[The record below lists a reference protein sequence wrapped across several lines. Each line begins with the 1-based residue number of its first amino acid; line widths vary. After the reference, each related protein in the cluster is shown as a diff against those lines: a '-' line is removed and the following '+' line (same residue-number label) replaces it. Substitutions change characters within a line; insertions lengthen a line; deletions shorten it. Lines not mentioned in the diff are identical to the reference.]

1 MIAAPDNEQPGPG
14 PAHAA
19 RSRRTL
25 VIGVG
30 IGLALIGILALSM
43 LLGVLWL
50 LFQRDGGVN
59 TSPNLLNQPAPAFQ
73 VRTLDN
79 ESVRLA
85 DLRGQPVWLS
95 FWAVWCGP
103 CLEEMPA
110 IAEARRDAEASG
122 VRLLVVN
129 TGEPEETVRT
139 FLRENPYP
147 GLPVALDENGS
158 TGTAYQVYSLPT
170 NVYIDAQGT
179 VRAVKVGT
187 MDIDEMRAAIK
198 NLRK

>member
-1 MIAAPDNEQPGPG
+1 MTVAPGNEQQHPGPM
-14 PAHAA
+14 PDTPSK
-19 RSRRTL
+19 RPL
-25 VIGVG
+25 IFGVV
-30 IGLALIGILALSM
+30 IGLAMIGILAFLM
-43 LLGVLWL
+43 LLGVVWL
-50 LFQRDGGVN
+50 LIQRDGVVN
-59 TSPNLLNQPAPAFQ
+59 TSPDLLNQPAPAFQ

-103 CLEEMPA
+103 CLKEMPA
-110 IAEARRDAEASG
+110 IAEARRDAEANG

-129 TGEPEETVRT
+129 TGEPEKTVRT

-170 NVYIDAQGT
+170 NVYIDAQGI

-187 MDIDEMRAAIK
+187 MDADEMRAAIK
-198 NLRK
+198 DVR

>member
-1 MIAAPDNEQPGPG
+1 MIAVPDNEQPGSAPSQ
-14 PAHAA
+14 AA
-19 RSRRTL
+19 SSKRPL
-25 VIGVG
+25 VIGVS

-43 LLGVLWL
+43 LLGVAWL
-50 LFQRDGGVN
+50 LIQRDGGVN
-59 TSPNLLNQPAPAFQ
+59 RSPDLLNQPAPAFQ

-103 CLEEMPA
+103 CLKEMPA
-110 IAEARRDAEASG
+110 IAEVRRDAEASG

-129 TGEPEETVRT
+129 TGEPEKTVRT

-170 NVYIDAQGT
+170 NVYIDAQGI
-179 VRAVKVGT
+179 VREVRVGT
-187 MDIDEMRAAIK
+187 MDADEMRAAIK
-198 NLRK
+198 GVRR